1 MSEKAITK
9 KNVTKNNAVTVDSN
23 GSNLGAEADS
33 TPRNNTLTL
42 KDVSKSY
49 KQGKDKLVILDK
61 ASLEIAEGEV
71 VALVGPSGSGK
82 TTLLQ
87 IAGLLDNADCG
98 KVIIRGNDYTHAND
112 AARTITRLREI
123 GFIYQF
129 HHLLPEFSAL
139 ENVVI
144 PQMIAGIKKRD
155 AQMRAHEV
163 LKFLGLN
170 KRESHRPSELSGGEQ
185 QRVAIARAIVNRPS
199 ILLADEP
206 TGNLD
211 PHTAKIVFD
220 LLLETARAAGLSV
233 LMVTHNLELA
243 RKVDRAVT
251 LQDGKIIDAANI

>member
-1 MSEKAITK
+1 MNKLEKKT
-9 KNVTKNNAVTVDSN
+9 
-23 GSNLGAEADS
+23 
-33 TPRNNTLTL
+33 TLAL
-42 KDVSKSY
+42 HDVSKSY
-49 KQGKDKLVILDK
+49 KQGKDKLVILNK
-61 ASLEIAEGEV
+61 ASLEIATGEL

-87 IAGLLDNADCG
+87 IAGLLDSPDAG
-98 KVIIRGNDYTHAND
+98 KILINGKDFTKAND
-112 AARTITRLREI
+112 MMRTQTRQKEI

-144 PQMIAGIKKRD
+144 PQMIAGIKKKN
-155 AQMRAHEV
+155 AEKRAHEV
-163 LKFLGLN
+163 LKFLGLG

-211 PHTAKIVFD
+211 PHTAGIVFD
-220 LLLETARAAGLSV
+220 LLLETARSIGLSV

-243 RKVDRAVT
+243 SKVDRAIT
-251 LQDGKIIDAANI
+251 LKDGGIVAA

>member
-1 MSEKAITK
+1 MSKKEITIKAVK
-9 KNVTKNNAVTVDSN
+9 KTAPAKSVAKPI
-23 GSNLGAEADS
+23 LKH
-33 TPRNNTLTL
+33 TLVL
-42 KDVSKSY
+42 SDISKSY
-49 KQGKDKLVILDK
+49 KQGKDKLTILNK
-61 ASLEIAEGEV
+61 ASLSIVEGEV

-87 IAGLLDNADCG
+87 IAGLLDGADSG
-98 KVIIRGNDYTHAND
+98 RIIINGNDCSGASD
-112 AARTITRLREI
+112 SVRTKIRQREI

-144 PQMIAGIKKRD
+144 PQMIAGIKKKEAESHAR
-155 AQMRAHEV
+155 EV
-163 LKFLGLN
+163 LKFLGLA
-170 KRESHRPSELSGGEQ
+170 KRESHRPAELSGGEQ

-211 PHTAKIVFD
+211 PHTASIVFK
-220 LLLETARAAGLSV
+220 LLLETARAARLSV

-243 RKVDRAVT
+243 GKVDRAVT
-251 LQDGKIIDAANI
+251 LEGGKLVKA

>member
-1 MSEKAITK
+1 MSEKEIAK
-9 KNVTKNNAVTVDSN
+9 KPVRKKAAAKPKEPPKTVK
-23 GSNLGAEADS
+23 
-33 TPRNNTLTL
+33 NTLVL
-42 KDVSKSY
+42 SDVSKSY
-49 KQGKDKLVILDK
+49 KQGKDKLVILNK

-87 IAGLLDNADCG
+87 IAGLLDNADSG
-98 KVIIRGNDYTHAND
+98 KVIISGNEYTKVID
-112 AARTITRLREI
+112 SARTKTRQKEI

-144 PQMIAGIKKRD
+144 PQMIAGIKKKD
-155 AQMRAHEV
+155 AERRAHEV
-163 LKFLGLN
+163 LKFLGLH

-211 PHTAKIVFD
+211 PHTAGVVFEM
-220 LLLETARAAGLSV
+220 LLETARAAKLSV

-243 RKVDRAVT
+243 SKADRAVT
-251 LQDGKIIDAANI
+251 LKDGQIIDASKMV